1 MSQFWCRRM
10 RRVSIVIPTFLRCK
24 DVVELLDSILI
35 QTVSPLEVILV
46 DDSPTNEVELVY
58 QQHRVMF
65 ERLNINLIYVKNPK
79 ERSAAIARNVGV
91 ERTKGNI
98 IIFLDSDVV
107 LYPDYI
113 EKILAAFKQCPNALG
128 IQGWHSTPAM
138 IRVHVWL
145 EAIKGFF
152 YFEHLVRNSSR
163 LRLREYPY
171 ALTKIIPCQSLDG
184 CNMALKRDVMCDFK
198 FDERLKKYS
207 YGEDLLLTYSIFKT
221 HGYCLYITPYAK
233 CIHKSSEEGR
243 MEKASQKRHIRQCNI
258 YVNTKLFGVKGLF
271 IHFWQT
277 ISLPFIRLI
286 AKVAGYRRNEHHR
299 G

>member
-1 MSQFWCRRM
+1 M
-10 RRVSIVIPTFLRCK
+10 RRVSIVIPTFLRSK

-46 DDSPTNEVELVY
+46 DDSPTNEVEFVY

-91 ERTKGNI
+91 ERAKGNI
-98 IIFLDSDVV
+98 IMFFDSDVV

-145 EAIKGFF
+145 EAIKGLFF
-152 YFEHLVRNSSR
+152 FEHLVRNSCW
-163 LRLREYPY
+163 LWEYPY
-171 ALTKIIPCQSLDG
+171 PLTKIIPCQSLDG
-184 CNMALKRDVMCDFK
+184 CNMTLKRDVMRDFK

-221 HGYCLYITPYAK
+221 RGYCLYITPYAK
-233 CIHKSSEEGR
+233 CIHKKSEKGR
-243 MEKASQKRHIRQCNI
+243 MEKASHTRHTRQCNI
-258 YVNTKLFGVKGLF
+258 YVYTKLFGVKGLF
-271 IHFWQT
+271 IHFWQR
-277 ISLPFIRLI
+277 IGLLVIHLLV
-286 AKVAGYRRNEHHR
+286 KVAG
-299 G
+299 